1 MIQGWKLWL
10 GVLLACLT
18 WNSHASE
25 PSTVSVLV
33 LSPENNYSAEFRHA
47 LAQRLPSRLTLTEEK
62 NTAELVLALG
72 ENAFRQAQSLALPVI
87 GVHVSAQSLREAQE
101 QGCHCTVVYR
111 EVPPASQLL
120 LLREILPSARRVGVL
135 LGPSSVL
142 TPLSKDKTGLLF
154 EQRVLKRSEDLPAAL
169 AEMLP
174 RVDVLLALPDALLY
188 NADTARLILLS
199 SYRQG
204 KPVIGPD
211 EQFVRAG
218 SLAAAYSSAE
228 GLVDAT
234 LLLLQHDGLPETLP
248 EPVYARA
255 AVAVNPHVA
264 RSYGVIAPNIPDI
277 EKRLEAQQ

>member
-1 MIQGWKLWL
+1 MIQGWKSWL

-18 WNSHASE
+18 WHVHASD
-25 PSTVSVLV
+25 PAVLPVLV
-33 LSPENNYSAEFRHA
+33 LSPENNYSTEFRHT
-47 LAQRLPSRLTLTEEK
+47 LAQRLPAGLTLTEEK
-62 NTAELVLALG
+62 DSAELVLALG
-72 ENAFRQAQSLALPVI
+72 ENSFRQAQKLSLPVI
-87 GVHVSAQSLREAQE
+87 GVHVSIQSLREALAN
-101 QGCHCTVVYR
+101 GCRCTVVYR
-111 EVPPASQLL
+111 DVQPATQLL
-120 LLREILPSARRVGVL
+120 LLREILPSARRIGVL
-135 LGPSSVL
+135 LGPQSVQ
-142 TPLSKDKTGLLF
+142 TPLPKDEAGLLL
-154 EQRVLKRSEDLPAAL
+154 EQRVLKRAEDLPAAL

-174 RVDVLLALPDALLY
+174 RVDVLLALPDAQIY

-218 SLAAAYSSAE
+218 SLAAAYASAE

-255 AVAVNPHVA
+255 AVAINPHVA
-264 RSYGVIAPNIPDI
+264 RSYGVITPDITDI